1 MLWPVGT
8 VFEQGLAAYFYA
20 ADPVITLTPVIEATG
35 LVTGS
40 LQGTTQTKVVL
51 QAVNDKSQVYWSY
64 PLKQT
69 PLQSFSFIPGGSER
83 PGIFTFTAAD
93 ILLDVPAAYET
104 MTYISNELMFQ
115 NGIFQMVI
123 NSEVNISGTA
133 NGAAIER
140 SITQTLPL
148 TLQTDN
154 FTIPRTQDIQ
164 SQYSLNI
171 SNNHSSLLE
180 SVTSTIR
187 LNLLPFGVDALLL
200 LLLFLLISANTIK
213 KSKELKEHRRF
224 KEWITEGSVNVKDKL
239 SINILSLEGLVDL
252 AIDLDKRVI
261 FDPTVHKYYVL
272 TEDLVY
278 IYDSERSR
286 ALLENKEML
295 GKLLSYLFIP

>member
-1 MLWPVGT
+1 MSANSILTTLDGAFFIILSV
-8 VFEQGLAAYFYA
+8 AAYM
-20 ADPVITLTPVIEATG
+20 DL
-35 LVTGS
+35 
-40 LQGTTQTKVVL
+40 
-51 QAVNDKSQVYWSY
+51 KSREVANYL
-64 PLKQT
+64 PL
-69 PLQSFSFIPGGSER
+69 S
-83 PGIFTFTAAD
+83 IF
-93 ILLDVPAAYET
+93 LLA
-104 MTYISNELMFQ
+104 
-115 NGIFQMVI
+115 IFQMVI

-133 NGAAIER
+133 NDVAIDR

-224 KEWITEGSVNVKDKL
+224 KEWITEGSVDVKDKL

-295 GKLLSYLFIP
+295 GKLLLKRGLITAEQLEMGLYYQKKNGIKLINTQIFTCLKIFSQYFLSLANNMQYILEKSILRNVLCRFGIQPIYILIADI